1 MTTTTLA
8 VLVPLLPFLG
18 AVAGLLLGRTRPRL
32 RTPPRRPA
40 ARSPPSA
47 LAVVVAVRQ
56 GGDQAVDAATE
67 LTPTGSVPIE
77 LALHIDGFA
86 ALVAVLV
93 GLVATCVQ
101 IYSTGYL
108 RDDPRYPSYAALVSL
123 FTSAMLLVVYSGDL
137 MVLLVGWEIMGIC
150 SYFLVGHYWETPE
163 ARAASLK
170 AFLVT
175 KLGDVPFL
183 IGLFAL
189 AADAGSFRITSILG
203 TVASGGLDHPTL
215 IALLL
220 LAGVAGKS
228 AQFPLHT
235 WLPDAMA
242 GPTPVSALI
251 HAATMVAAG
260 VYFVAR
266 LLPVFAASAA
276 ALVVLAVM
284 AAVTMVGSALAALAQ
299 DDIKRVLAYSTIGQL
314 GYMTGALAVG
324 DRGAAVFHLLSHGAF
339 KALLFLGGGRDHPR
353 RRHQLAGRHVPDERP
368 ARPRPRRLLDDDRGA
383 PRARRDP
390 ALQRLLLQG
399 GRPRRRRARRH
410 RPRRGHPRRRRLD
423 RPRRRPGHRPAHR
436 RLRDPPVAARLPRPG
451 SRGPRPRQAAHRH
464 ERRAVGAR
472 RPLARLRP
480 RHRPRCPTGST
491 DATSTPTLTT
501 SVLGTGVAL
510 VGGLVTYGAWR
521 HTTAMAARVPL
532 GAVAAHPDG
541 DAGLVEAEA
550 IASHAPA
557 YGDMASAPDPA
568 DPGRLLLGPLH
579 RHAAVGFH
587 LDAVYAALF
596 VRPVQAAAT
605 LVRFLDREVVD
616 TYVRGAGAAPRWLG
630 AAVRRAQT
638 GNVQTYLERAARR
651 LRRPGGR
658 RRPRRH
664 RGSVSRRDRY
674 QRVRDAV
681 PSRVHRR
688 RPAPRRR
695 RRSAAGPARADGEA
709 PEQAVLRHG
718 VTVTGAVLIAA
729 IVLALGF
736 DHDHPSRMQ
745 ATTDISWIP
754 ALDVRIHLGIDGIS
768 LPLLV
773 LTALLTFLC
782 ALYRYFK
789 MPTGP
794 SPKAFVALAPRP
806 RVRHPRHLR
815 RPRPAAVLPR
825 LRDGAHPDVLPHR
838 PLGR

>member
-18 AVAGLLLGRTRPRL
+18 AAAGLLLGRRAPGFVRP
-32 RTPPRRPA
+32 
-40 ARSPPSA
+40 
-47 LAVVVAVRQ
+47 LAVLPTLAALVLAVLVASRQ
-56 GGDQAVDAATE
+56 GGGRPVDAATE

-93 GLVATCVQ
+93 GCVATCVQ

-123 FTSAMLLVVYSGDL
+123 FTSAMFLVVYSGDL

-183 IGLFAL
+183 IGLLAL
-189 AADAGSFRITSILG
+189 ATEAGSFRITTILG
-203 TVASGGLDHPTL
+203 AVANGSLDHPTL

-266 LLPVFAASAA
+266 LLPLFEASRAAM
-276 ALVVLAVM
+276 VVLAVM

-314 GYMTGALAVG
+314 GYMTGALAAG
-324 DRGAAVFHLLSHGAF
+324 DRGAAVFHLLTHGAF
-339 KALLFLGGGRDHPR
+339 KALLFLAAGVIIHAAGTNSLAAMSRMRGLRDRVPDAYWTMSVALLALAAIPPFSGFFSKESVLGVAEHVATGHTEHAPGAAGWTVLLAGLITALLTAAYATRLWLLAFRGQGAEAPDHGRQPVVMNAVLWVLAVPSLALGGLAFRLLPDWFDGRD
-353 RRHQLAGRHVPDERP
+353 L
-368 ARPRPRRLLDDDRGA
+368 
-383 PRARRDP
+383 
-390 ALQRLLLQG
+390 
-399 GRPRRRRARRH
+399 
-410 RPRRGHPRRRRLD
+410 
-423 RPRRRPGHRPAHR
+423 
-436 RLRDPPVAARLPRPG
+436 
-451 SRGPRPRQAAHRH
+451 
-464 ERRAVGAR
+464 
-472 RPLARLRP
+472 
-480 RHRPRCPTGST
+480 
-491 DATSTPTLTT
+491 TPTLTT

-510 VGGLVTYGAWR
+510 TGGIVTYAAWR
-521 HTTAMAARVPL
+521 HTTALTARTPL
-532 GAVAAHPDG
+532 GAVAAHPEG
-541 DAGLVEAEA
+541 DAALVEAEA
-550 IASHAPA
+550 IATHRPA
-557 YGDMASAPDPA
+557 YGNVASAPDPA

-596 VRPVQAAAT
+596 VRPVQAGAS

-616 TYVRGAGAAPRWLG
+616 TYVRGAAALPRWLG

-638 GNVQTYLERAARR
+638 GNVQTY
-651 LRRPGGR
+651 
-658 RRPRRH
+658 
-664 RGSVSRRDRY
+664 VS
-674 QRVRDAV
+674 ALL
-681 PSRVHRR
+681 
-688 RPAPRRR
+688 
-695 RRSAAGPARADGEA
+695 AG
-709 PEQAVLRHG
+709 
-718 VTVTGAVLIAA
+718 TV
-729 IVLALGF
+729 VLA
-736 DHDHPSRMQ
+736 
-745 ATTDISWIP
+745 
-754 ALDVRIHLGIDGIS
+754 V
-768 LPLLV
+768 
-773 LTALLTFLC
+773 
-782 ALYRYFK
+782 
-789 MPTGP
+789 
-794 SPKAFVALAPRP
+794 
-806 RVRHPRHLR
+806 
-815 RPRPAAVLPR
+815 AAVLVAT
-825 LRDGAHPDVLPHR
+825 GA
-838 PLGR
+838 

>member
-18 AVAGLLLGRTRPRL
+18 AAAGLLLGRKVPGLVRP
-32 RTPPRRPA
+32 
-40 ARSPPSA
+40 
-47 LAVVVAVRQ
+47 LAVLPTLTALLLAVLVAVRQ
-56 GGDQAVDAATE
+56 GGGTGGGTAALDAATE
-67 LTPTGSVPIE
+67 LTPTGSVPVE

-93 GLVATCVQ
+93 GVVASCVQ

-108 RDDPRYPSYAALVSL
+108 REDPRYPSYAALVSL

-189 AADAGSFRITSILG
+189 AADTGSFRVTTILA
-203 TVASGGLDHPTL
+203 TVTDGGLDHPTL

-284 AAVTMVGSALAALAQ
+284 AAVTMAGSALAALAQ

-339 KALLFLGGGRDHPR
+339 KALLFLAAGVIIHAAGTNSLAAMSRMSGLRDRIPDAYWTMTVAL
-353 RRHQLAGRHVPDERP
+353 LALAAIPPFSGFFSKEAVLGAAEHTATGHAESAPTAAGWIVLV
-368 ARPRPRRLLDDDRGA
+368 AGLLTALLTAAYATRLWLLAFHGRGA
-383 PRARRDP
+383 QAPDHGK
-390 ALQRLLLQG
+390 Q
-399 GRPRRRRARRH
+399 
-410 RPRRGHPRRRRLD
+410 
-423 RPRRRPGHRPAHR
+423 
-436 RLRDPPVAARLPRPG
+436 PVTMTAVLWVLAVPSLVFG
-451 SRGPRPRQAAHRH
+451 L
-464 ERRAVGAR
+464 AVGVL
-472 RPLARLRP
+472 PDWFDGHSL
-480 RHRPRCPTGST
+480 
-491 DATSTPTLTT
+491 TPTLTT
-501 SVLGTGVAL
+501 SVLGTGLAL
-510 VGGLVTYGAWR
+510 VGALVTYGAWR
-521 HTTAMAARVPL
+521 HTTALAARVPM
-532 GAVAAHPDG
+532 GAVAANPEGDG
-541 DAGLVEAEA
+541 GTVEAEA

-557 YGDMASAPDPA
+557 YGDVASAPDPA

-587 LDAVYAALF
+587 LDAVYDVLF
-596 VRPVQAAAT
+596 VRPVRAAAR
-605 LVRFLDREVVD
+605 LVRFLDREVVE

-638 GNVQTYLERAARR
+638 GNVQTYL
-651 LRRPGGR
+651 
-658 RRPRRH
+658 
-664 RGSVSRRDRY
+664 
-674 QRVRDAV
+674 
-681 PSRVHRR
+681 
-688 RPAPRRR
+688 
-695 RRSAAGPARADGEA
+695 SALLA
-709 PEQAVLRHG
+709 
-718 VTVTGAVLIAA
+718 GAV
-729 IVLALGF
+729 VLA
-736 DHDHPSRMQ
+736 
-745 ATTDISWIP
+745 
-754 ALDVRIHLGIDGIS
+754 V
-768 LPLLV
+768 
-773 LTALLTFLC
+773 
-782 ALYRYFK
+782 
-789 MPTGP
+789 
-794 SPKAFVALAPRP
+794 
-806 RVRHPRHLR
+806 
-815 RPRPAAVLPR
+815 AAVLVATA
-825 LRDGAHPDVLPHR
+825 GA
-838 PLGR
+838 

>member
-18 AVAGLLLGRTRPRL
+18 AAAGLLLGRTAPGFVRP
-32 RTPPRRPA
+32 
-40 ARSPPSA
+40 
-47 LAVVVAVRQ
+47 LAVLPSLAALVLAAVVAVRQ
-56 GGDQAVDAATE
+56 GGDAAVDAATE

-93 GLVATCVQ
+93 AFVATCVQ

-137 MVLLVGWEIMGIC
+137 IVLLVGWEVMGIC

-163 ARAASLK
+163 ARAASIK

-189 AADAGSFRITSILG
+189 ATDAGSFRITKVLD
-203 TVASGGLDHPTL
+203 TVAHGGLHHPTL

-266 LLPVFAASAA
+266 LLPVFEASSAA
-276 ALVVLAVM
+276 MVVLAVM
-284 AAVTMVGSALAALAQ
+284 AAVTMAGSGLAALAQ

-339 KALLFLGGGRDHPR
+339 KALLFLAAGVVIHATGTNSLAAMSRMGNVRARVPDAFWTMTVALLALAAIPPFSGFFSKESVLGAAEHAATGDTAHIPGAAGWIVLGAGLLAALLTAAYATRLWLLAFHGKGAEAPDHGRQPVAMNAVLWVLAVPSLALGGLAYRVLPDWFDGRD
-353 RRHQLAGRHVPDERP
+353 L
-368 ARPRPRRLLDDDRGA
+368 
-383 PRARRDP
+383 
-390 ALQRLLLQG
+390 
-399 GRPRRRRARRH
+399 
-410 RPRRGHPRRRRLD
+410 
-423 RPRRRPGHRPAHR
+423 
-436 RLRDPPVAARLPRPG
+436 
-451 SRGPRPRQAAHRH
+451 
-464 ERRAVGAR
+464 
-472 RPLARLRP
+472 
-480 RHRPRCPTGST
+480 
-491 DATSTPTLTT
+491 TPTLTT

-510 VGGLVTYGAWR
+510 VGVVVTYGAWR
-521 HTTAMAARVPL
+521 QTTAFAAGAPL
-532 GAVAAHPDG
+532 GAVAAHPEG

-550 IASHAPA
+550 IASHTPA
-557 YGDMASAPDPA
+557 YGDVASAPDPA

-579 RHAAVGFH
+579 RHAVSGFH
-587 LDAVYAALF
+587 LDAVYGALF
-596 VRPVQAAAT
+596 VRPVLAAAD

-616 TYVRGAGAAPRWLG
+616 TYVRGAGTLPRLLG

-638 GNVQTYLERAARR
+638 GNLQTY
-651 LRRPGGR
+651 
-658 RRPRRH
+658 
-664 RGSVSRRDRY
+664 VS
-674 QRVRDAV
+674 ALL
-681 PSRVHRR
+681 
-688 RPAPRRR
+688 
-695 RRSAAGPARADGEA
+695 AGTVVLTV
-709 PEQAVLRHG
+709 AVLL
-718 VTVTGAVLIAA
+718 VATGA
-729 IVLALGF
+729 
-736 DHDHPSRMQ
+736 
-745 ATTDISWIP
+745 
-754 ALDVRIHLGIDGIS
+754 
-768 LPLLV
+768 
-773 LTALLTFLC
+773 
-782 ALYRYFK
+782 
-789 MPTGP
+789 
-794 SPKAFVALAPRP
+794 
-806 RVRHPRHLR
+806 
-815 RPRPAAVLPR
+815 
-825 LRDGAHPDVLPHR
+825 
-838 PLGR
+838 